1 MNFPL
6 YIAKRY
12 LVAKS
17 SKNAINIITVIAS
30 FGVIVG
36 TLALFIILSGFSGFR
51 LFTNSMLQSSDPDI
65 KITAVKGKSFLNSAQ
80 ISQLLKDQSEI
91 AAYAEVVE
99 ERVFLQYKQRDH
111 ISYIKGVSDN
121 YTSVTRVDS
130 TLSVGQWLDPEFS
143 NSAVIG
149 YGISEKL
156 SLGILNFGE
165 PLYIR
170 VPKPGTNYIS
180 SQSAAF
186 NEVKAQIIGVY
197 SGLEEFA
204 NKYVFVQIKMARKL
218 LNYSKDQ
225 LTAIEIK
232 LQDGANADS
241 FSKKLQKLVGP
252 DLKVET
258 RIQFNALTYQVL
270 NTESLISYLV
280 FTLIIMIALFNVIG
294 AIIMM
299 IIDKK
304 ENLRTFFSL
313 GVSLKE
319 IKRIFVFQ
327 GFLLTLFG
335 LFVGLF
341 FGVSLVLLQKKFSF
355 FMITKSIP
363 YPVEFDFYNVIL
375 VAITILVL
383 GYLAAKIASSS
394 ISKSFI
400 ES

>member
-65 KITAVKGKSFLNSAQ
+65 KISAVKGKSFLYTDQVSQ
-80 ISQLLKDQSEI
+80 ILKEQPEI
-91 AAYAEVVE
+91 LASTQVVE
-99 ERVFLQYKQRDH
+99 ERVFLQYKERDH
-111 ISYIKGVSDN
+111 ISYIKGVGTN
-121 YTSVTRVDS
+121 YTDVTRVDS
-130 TLSVGQWLDPEFS
+130 TLSVGQWLDPDFL

-156 SLGILNFGE
+156 SMGVLSFGE

-170 VPKPGTNYIS
+170 VPKPGTNYIT
-180 SQSAAF
+180 SQRAAF
-186 NEVKAQIIGVY
+186 NEVSAQIVGVY

-204 NKYVFVQIKMARKL
+204 NKYVFVDLSLARKL
-218 LNYSKDQ
+218 LNYSENQ
-225 LTAIEIK
+225 LTAIEVKIKEGVDPENFAEK
-232 LQDGANADS
+232 LQSQLGS
-241 FSKKLQKLVGP
+241 S
-252 DLKVET
+252 LKVET

-304 ENLRTFFSL
+304 ENLKTLFSL
-313 GVSLKE
+313 GVTLKE

-335 LFVGLF
+335 LSVGLF
-341 FGVSLVLLQKKFSF
+341 LGISLVLLQKQFSF
-355 FMITKSIP
+355 FMITTSIP
-363 YPVEFDFYNVIL
+363 YPVAFNFYNVFL
-375 VAITILVL
+375 VAITILIL
-383 GYLAAKIASSS
+383 GYLAARIASSS
-394 ISKSFI
+394 ISKNFI

>member
-1 MNFPL
+1 
-6 YIAKRY
+6 
-12 LVAKS
+12 
-17 SKNAINIITVIAS
+17 
-30 FGVIVG
+30 
-36 TLALFIILSGFSGFR
+36 
-51 LFTNSMLQSSDPDI
+51 
-65 KITAVKGKSFLNSAQ
+65 
-80 ISQLLKDQSEI
+80 
-91 AAYAEVVE
+91 
-99 ERVFLQYKQRDH
+99 
-111 ISYIKGVSDN
+111 
-121 YTSVTRVDS
+121 
-130 TLSVGQWLDPEFS
+130 
-143 NSAVIG
+143 
-149 YGISEKL
+149 
-156 SLGILNFGE
+156 
-165 PLYIR
+165 
-170 VPKPGTNYIS
+170 
-180 SQSAAF
+180 
-186 NEVKAQIIGVY
+186 
-197 SGLEEFA
+197 
-204 NKYVFVQIKMARKL
+204 MARKL

-304 ENLRTFFSL
+304 ENLKTLFSL
-313 GVSLKE
+313 GVTLKE

-363 YPVEFDFYNVIL
+363 YPVEFNFYNVVL
-375 VAITILVL
+375 VAITILIL

-394 ISKSFI
+394 ISKNFI